1 MLNQNT
7 SNSSTMLKH
16 LWFSCLDYYK
26 FCVNYG
32 FKRVPEI
39 DGFDLS
45 KMTMEDIIAFA
56 DGKSKINKNTM
67 REGIVV
73 RDDTVSF
80 KVISNKFLL
89 KYD

>member
-1 MLNQNT
+1 MA
-7 SNSSTMLKH
+7 
-16 LWFSCLDYYK
+16 
-26 FCVNYG
+26 
-32 FKRVPEI
+32 
-39 DGFDLS
+39 FDLS